1 MLEPQVV
8 TRTVVQTKYVYVIP
22 PEHLIKEC
30 SITPANVGDNTSLLD
45 YSRYL
50 EKSVDICNTD
60 IKKIQ
65 QWIIDND
72 G

>member
-1 MLEPQVV
+1 M
-8 TRTVVQTKYVYVIP
+8 IP

-30 SITPANVGDNTSLLD
+30 SITPTNVGDNTSLLD

>member
-1 MLEPQVV
+1 
-8 TRTVVQTKYVYVIP
+8 VIP